1 MKKCLFT
8 SLLIFISIIGF
19 SQKNSYDVST
29 NLTSLQKQK
38 LDDADLNLYRYFSS
52 DRTILVDGVKVNL
65 YSVSKMSSKGH
76 RFSSNEV
83 ELAKTR
89 EVESKNYS
97 QKVIPSLSLG
107 LNVSET
113 EDFELKNN
121 EKTTN

>member
-65 YSVSKMSSKGH
+65 YSVSKMSSKGQ

-107 LNVSET
+107 LNVC
-113 EDFELKNN
+113 
-121 EKTTN
+121 